1 MHLGTRTINHK
12 NERNEKMESSG
23 SDEDSGIIKDKP
35 LNKLQM
41 QKEECDSSLCKQE
54 SFD

>member
-1 MHLGTRTINHK
+1 MRSINH
-12 NERNEKMESSG
+12 NSERRETEHSD

-41 QKEECDSSLCKQE
+41 QKE
-54 SFD
+54 